1 MAACAYNW
9 GGWCH
14 ALGEKGCGS
23 YSGVRECQHW
33 ERLCPAVHVESSCF
47 EVLWLPE
54 ADLVC
59 SSLGLDFATLA
70 QTWRFIQDQGNFVM
84 HDFVVHIDHV
94 MVEPSTEVRKLR
106 SLTWRAPYFNM

>member
-70 QTWRFIQDQGNFVM
+70 QTWRFIQDKAIFSCM
-84 HDFVVHIDHV
+84 I
-94 MVEPSTEVRKLR
+94 S
-106 SLTWRAPYFNM
+106 WCI